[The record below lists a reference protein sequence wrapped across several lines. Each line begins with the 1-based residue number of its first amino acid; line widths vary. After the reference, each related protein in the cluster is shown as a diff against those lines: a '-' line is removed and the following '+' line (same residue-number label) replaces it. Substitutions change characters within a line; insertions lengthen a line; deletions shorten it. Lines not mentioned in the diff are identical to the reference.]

1 MGERQLR
8 LAKLAEEHEEE
19 RRRLEQ
25 LKNDYNSYI
34 GALCYLA
41 DQFDEL
47 IERYIDF
54 DDGLKEMLKLRNH
67 DSKRAYFRMDFNSPF
82 DVLVSMITHEYQK
95 QCKNKSSNRSS
106 KEQRYQ
112 F

>member
-1 MGERQLR
+1 
-8 LAKLAEEHEEE
+8 
-19 RRRLEQ
+19 
-25 LKNDYNSYI
+25 
-34 GALCYLA
+34 
-41 DQFDEL
+41 
-47 IERYIDF
+47 
-54 DDGLKEMLKLRNH
+54 MLKLRNH

-112 F
+112 FDSQLQALDNCLAEYSRTLGWQLPGVVKKWLKSKAFGLAKTVVTSVILPAAAISALPV